1 MVKLRHALAS
11 HIKYDLNTG
20 MKIELKKIDF
30 SNHEVIIIRS
40 DNTTEKTILDT
51 KTYLLHDICHFYVEQ
66 ELKTSDGFWG
76 MLAQGYRL
84 EQLFGKT
91 NQLTEKLRIIES
103 IVGGTQSVFSNHMNE
118 TDFWNY
124 LKSTEF
130 SKTDSGFLVK
140 VIPRITEF
148 MDEWKY
154 LPIGKTIILNF

>member
-1 MVKLRHALAS
+1 
-11 HIKYDLNTG
+11 
-20 MKIELKKIDF
+20 MKIELKKIDQ
-30 SNHEVIIIRS
+30 SNHEVVIVRTDQS
-40 DNTTEKTILDT
+40 TEKSILDT

-66 ELKTSDGFWG
+66 ELKTMDGFWG
-76 MLAQGYRL
+76 MLAQGYRM
-84 EQLFGKT
+84 EQLSGKT
-91 NQLTEKLRIIES
+91 NQLTEKLRVIES

-130 SKTDSGFLVK
+130 GLTDSRFLVK
-140 VIPRITEF
+140 VVTRIAKF